1 MFWPDFCELEE
12 EEEERNF
19 LSSMMMWPRDDNNS
33 VRSVDGGDAED
44 TSLI

>member
-12 EEEERNF
+12 EEEERNCVT
-19 LSSMMMWPRDDNNS
+19 MMMWPRDDDNS

-44 TSLI
+44 KSLV